1 MSYGATVFTV
11 FIASP
16 SDVIKERA
24 IIRDIISEW
33 NIINS
38 KECQTVLQPL
48 GWDSDVYPILDG
60 KAQSLIN
67 NQILK
72 NADLLIGVFWTRIGT
87 PTDEYESE
95 TVEEIQKHIE
105 ADKPAMVYFSN
116 QPVKPDSINLTQYE
130 KLKKF
135 KKWCEEKG
143 IIETY
148 DNEKKFYSRIN
159 KHINLILKNHSYF
172 KGLTKG
178 KIDNSIKSKVN
189 IISNLISKTPKGSKL
204 MLKEAVKG
212 NDGIILR
219 VYTFNG
225 MKLNINGEEFGSTKR
240 NARTEA
246 ELEENI
252 NFLEMENLIKATDY
266 KREIFRVTSKGYKFV
281 DELS

>member
-1 MSYGATVFTV
+1 MSYSATAFTV

-16 SDVIKERA
+16 SDVIKERV

-38 KECQTVLQPL
+38 LECLIVLQPL
-48 GWDSDVYPILDG
+48 GWDSDVYPILNG
-60 KAQSLIN
+60 KPQSLIN

-87 PTDEYESE
+87 PTYEYESG

-105 ADKPAMVYFSN
+105 AGKPAMIYFSN
-116 QPVKPDSINLTQYE
+116 QPVKPDSINLKQYE

-143 IIETY
+143 IIDTY
-148 DNEKKFYSRIN
+148 DNERNFHLKIN

-172 KGLTKG
+172 KNLLKG
-178 KIDNSIKSKVN
+178 KIGDSIKSE
-189 IISNLISKTPKGSKL
+189 IHLIPNLINRIPKGSKKI
-204 MLKEAVKG
+204 LKEAVKG

-225 MKLNINGEEFGSTKR
+225 MKLNINGEEFGPTKR
-240 NARTEA
+240 NARLEA
-246 ELEENI
+246 ELEGDI
-252 NFLEMENLIKATDY
+252 DFLEMENLIKATDY
-266 KREIFRVTSKGYKFV
+266 KREVFRVTSKGYKFA
-281 DELS
+281 DKLS